1 LNTTRNEDLF
11 VVLFSLVGFFSD
23 VFGCYGIFSRL
34 GWLLIGCSV
43 SSYALGFTN
52 NGLLWRDRF
61 HNQYDNR
68 HWCLVAGSV
77 TDLCDTGIPAFTVC
91 HGWANNSEQFVHN
104 RFVGACVTCNKA
116 LNFTTSGEVTLF
128 CEGDKALSVWL
139 ETFGLSQRGLD
150 GLVLKQA

>member
-1 LNTTRNEDLF
+1 LSLFLSFFSSRRRHTRSKRDWSSDVCSSDL
-11 VVLFSLVGFFSD
+11 VLFSLVGFFSD

-61 HNQYDNR
+61 HNQFDNR
-68 HWCLVAGSV
+68 HWGVVAGTV

-104 RFVGACVTCNKA
+104 RFVGA
-116 LNFTTSGEVTLF
+116 
-128 CEGDKALSVWL
+128 
-139 ETFGLSQRGLD
+139 
-150 GLVLKQA
+150 